1 MGSVRWRKVIRDFA
15 TYRVR
20 TAAVVASIT
29 VGVIAIGTPAGA
41 NALLAGGF
49 ADAAAAGRPAAST
62 ISTATGFDVTLV
74 DAVRRMDG
82 VADAQAR
89 QTVSAWLLPTAPGS
103 RAATTASSDAPAGRP
118 QGATEIQL
126 TSLQDPADQRIDR
139 VLPRTGRFPPDRGE
153 IVFERS
159 AQRVVGL
166 AEGQVVTVRTAS
178 GEEHALRIAGFAY
191 EPGASPAFYFGRLTA
206 YVTQETL
213 VDLGWPDTYN
223 EIRIRTTPAV
233 ATMAQ
238 AQQLTDEIRQRV
250 EKAGTPVMQ
259 VRVATPGRHP
269 AEEIIQAV
277 FFLLAA
283 IGFLSLF
290 VAGFLIVNTINVLM
304 AQHIRQIGIMKVI
317 GGSGRQIMALYLALV
332 AMYALLALLIA
343 VPVAAIAAFG
353 LASLAAGLL
362 NVDLARTIVPPEVVA
377 LEVAV
382 GLGVPLLA
390 AVVPIRRG
398 VRITV
403 HRAITDTGLDERFG
417 HGTFD
422 RLLAR
427 LKGVSRPLL
436 LSIRSTFRRKMR
448 LALTLAALTLGG
460 AVFMTIFNVRG
471 SLFATLADTAR
482 YFDYDVQVQLS
493 QPVRATTVLAEAIRV
508 PGTVAAEPWRFASAI
523 RERPDGS
530 ESPTLVMFGL
540 PAATETV
547 SPIIREGRW
556 LLPGE
561 GNALVASLNIRRDDP
576 DLNVG
581 DTLTLKIAGRDTTW
595 TLVGL
600 VQSPT
605 MVPFLYVDTTTLG
618 VLTGGQDRAGMVM
631 VKTGAHDAAAQARAA
646 DALRSHL
653 EATGIGVAAT
663 TTTSDVMN
671 TVYLAFDTLVIVV
684 TAMAVL
690 LGIIGGLGLTG
701 TMTMNVVERSREIGI
716 IRAIGATDG
725 AVRRIFVGE
734 GVVIGLIAWAVGALL
749 SLPLSKLL
757 SDMLGD
763 VFVQRPL
770 AFSPSLAGLLGWL
783 AAVVVL
789 SVLGSLVPAWRASRI
804 AVREVL
810 GYE

>member
-1 MGSVRWRKVIRDFA
+1 MRSVRWRKVLRDFS

-20 TAAVVASIT
+20 TAAVVASIA

-49 ADAAAAGRPAAST
+49 ADAAAQGRPAAST
-62 ISTATGFDVTLV
+62 ISTATGFDAELV
-74 DAVRRMDG
+74 DTIRRMDG
-82 VADAQAR
+82 VEDAEAR
-89 QTVSAWLLPTAPGS
+89 QAVSAWLVPRGGTATGGATP
-103 RAATTASSDAPAGRP
+103 AAAGGGPAG
-118 QGATEIQL
+118 GATDIQL
-126 TSLQDPADQRIDR
+126 VALQDAADQRVDR
-139 VLPRTGRFPPDRGE
+139 VLPQTGHFPPGRGE
-153 IVFERS
+153 IVLERS
-159 AQRVVGL
+159 AQRLVDVR
-166 AEGQVVTVRTAS
+166 EGDRVMIRTAS
-178 GEEHALRIAGFAY
+178 GEEHPLRVAGLAY
-191 EPGASPAFYFGRLTA
+191 EPGASPAFYFGRLTG

-223 EIRIRTTPAV
+223 ELRIRTTPAITDIAAV
-233 ATMAQ
+233 Q
-238 AQQLTDEIRQRV
+238 RLTDEVRQRL
-250 EKAGTPVMQ
+250 ERAGTPVMS

-277 FFLLAA
+277 FLVLGA

-304 AQHIRQIGIMKVI
+304 AQHIRQIGIMKVL
-317 GGSGRQIMALYLALV
+317 GGRFRQIAALYLALV
-332 AMYALLALLIA
+332 ALYALVALCFA
-343 VPVAAIAAFG
+343 VPVAALASLG

-362 NVDLARTIVPPEVVA
+362 NVDLARTVVPPEVVA
-377 LEVAV
+377 LEVAA
-382 GLGVPLLA
+382 GLSVPLLA
-390 AVVPIRRG
+390 ALFPIRRG

-403 HRAITDTGLDERFG
+403 HAALTDTGLDERFG
-417 HGTFD
+417 HGAMD
-422 RLLAR
+422 RLLTR
-427 LKGVSRPLL
+427 VQGLSRPLL
-436 LSIRSTFRRKMR
+436 LSIRSTFRRKGR
-448 LALTLAALTLGG
+448 LALTLAALTVGG
-460 AVFMTIFNVRG
+460 AVFMTIFSVRG

-493 QPVRATTVLAEAIRV
+493 EPVRATTVLAEAMRV

-523 RERPDGS
+523 RERPDGA

-540 PAATETV
+540 PAETATV
-547 SPIIREGRW
+547 QPIVREGRW

-561 GNALVASLNIRRDDP
+561 GNALVATANIRRDDP
-576 DLNVG
+576 DLDVG
-581 DTLTLKIAGRDTTW
+581 DEVTLKIGDRDTRW

-618 VLTGGQDRAGMVM
+618 ALTGGLDRAGMVM
-631 VKTGAHDAAAQARAA
+631 VKTGSHDATSQAETAA
-646 DALRSHL
+646 ALRSHL
-653 EATGIGVAAT
+653 EASGIGVAAT

-684 TAMAVL
+684 TAMALL
-690 LGIIGGLGLTG
+690 LGVIGGLGLTG

-734 GVVIGLIAWAVGALL
+734 GVVIGVIAWALGALL
-749 SLPLSKLL
+749 SLPLSKVL
-757 SDMLGD
+757 SDMLGEA
-763 VFVQRPL
+763 FVQRPL
-770 AFSPSLAGLLGWL
+770 SFSPSIAGLALWL
-783 AAVVVL
+783 AIVVVL